1 MTQREKLMRAT
12 MMAQAIKSVA
22 RRLEFDA
29 RNYDCSF
36 PLVHARDFLA
46 HARDLNN
53 IADEFLKLK

>member
-12 MMAQAIKSVA
+12 MMAQAIKCVA

-29 RNYDCSF
+29 RDYDCSF
-36 PLVHARDFLA
+36 PLA
-46 HARDLNN
+46 HARELNN

>member
-12 MMAQAIKSVA
+12 MMAQAIKHVA

-29 RNYDCSF
+29 RDYDCSF
-36 PLVHARDFLA
+36 PLSRARE
-46 HARDLNN
+46 LNN

>member
-29 RNYDCSF
+29 RNYGCSF
-36 PLVHARDFLA
+36 PLA